1 MTAVDRGAE
10 GAPHGGRTEEGIPL
24 VEAEPAAVGLLAG
37 DPLMLGLPT
46 FIVGSFA
53 LGLALIGAQV
63 PAGSFGAAL
72 DIILAA
78 TSIGL
83 FISAIWA
90 IAVGQSAVASILGIF
105 GGFWSSL
112 VVLVV
117 AVDHNWFAFA
127 TPAAG
132 GVPASNISV
141 GAIEMFLITWLI
153 IVAVYTLAMLRLPS
167 AYTLI
172 LVLICLALIFVL
184 LGVSG
189 ASSGDLKTAGVFT
202 IAFAAVGVYIFM
214 GQASVAT
221 GGKPLPL
228 GRPIIK
234 G

>member
-1 MTAVDRGAE
+1 MTAVDAGSGGTA
-10 GAPHGGRTEEGIPL
+10 HGGQTQEGIPL

-46 FIVGSFA
+46 FIVGSVA

-63 PAGSFGAAL
+63 PVGSFGAAL

-78 TSIGL
+78 TAIGL
-83 FISAIWA
+83 FISAAWA

-105 GGFWSSL
+105 GGFWASL
-112 VVLVV
+112 VTLVV

-127 TPAAG
+127 TPAAA

-141 GAIEMFLITWLI
+141 GAIELFLITWMI
-153 IVAVYTLAMLRLPS
+153 IVGLYTLTMLRLPS

-172 LVLICLALIFVL
+172 LVLIFLALTFVL

-189 ASSGDLKTAGVFT
+189 GSSGDLKTAGAFV
-202 IAFAAVGVYIFM
+202 IAFAAVGMYVFA
-214 GQASVAT
+214 GAASVAT
-221 GGKPLPL
+221 GGKPFPL
-228 GRPIIK
+228 GRPVIR
-234 G
+234 